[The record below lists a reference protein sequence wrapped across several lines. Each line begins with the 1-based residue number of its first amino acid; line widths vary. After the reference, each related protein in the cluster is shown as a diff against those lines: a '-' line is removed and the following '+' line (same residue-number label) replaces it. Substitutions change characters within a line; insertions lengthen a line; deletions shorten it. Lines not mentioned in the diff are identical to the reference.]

1 MGFSEDLLPGEKLL
15 DCFRPFL
22 HHLIHLQLSRKTICK
37 HVDNL
42 CVLGG
47 EIIRDLHETPSRRRV
62 PISQVLFVAV
72 QNGGLLPYGWGDS
85 EDQLRSFEST
95 CRKFCR
101 FLQLQSA
108 D

>member
-1 MGFSEDLLPGEKLL
+1 MGFPKDLPPGEELV
-15 DCFRPFL
+15 DCFRPFI
-22 HHLIHLQLSRKTICK
+22 HDLIQLQLSRKTICK

-47 EIIRDLHETPSRRRV
+47 EIIRNLNETPSLRRV
-62 PISQVLFVAV
+62 PISKVLFDSV

-85 EDQLRSFEST
+85 EAELRSFEST
-95 CRKFCR
+95 CRKFLR

-108 D
+108 I

>member
-1 MGFSEDLLPGEKLL
+1 MGFPEDLPPGEKLL

-22 HHLIHLQLSRKTICK
+22 HYLIHLQLSRKTICK
-37 HVDNL
+37 HADNL

-47 EIIRDLHETPSRRRV
+47 EIIRDLHETPSRRKV
-62 PISQVLFVAV
+62 PIPQVLFDAV